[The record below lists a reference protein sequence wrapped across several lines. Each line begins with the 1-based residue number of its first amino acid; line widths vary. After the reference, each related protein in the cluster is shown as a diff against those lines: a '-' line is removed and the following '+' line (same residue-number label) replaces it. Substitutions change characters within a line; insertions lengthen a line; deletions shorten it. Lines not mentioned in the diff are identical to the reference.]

1 MILPLSLSHKI
12 GFTVVVLIAAFSTG
26 YMAGRNHGRVATL
39 EAAVKAH
46 QTRERINYE
55 TENMDAA
62 ALCLALGGLPIECTD
77 IMRGLAEAAK
87 GE

>member
-1 MILPLSLSHKI
+1 MIFPLSLPHKL
-12 GFTVVVLIAAFSTG
+12 GLAAMCLMAAFLTG

-39 EAAVKAH
+39 EAAVEAY

-77 IMRGLAEAAK
+77 IMRGLAETT
-87 GE
+87 ED

>member
-1 MILPLSLSHKI
+1 MSLLHKLGI
-12 GFTVVVLIAAFSTG
+12 AAVVLITAFTSG

-46 QTRERINYE
+46 QTRERINHE
-55 TENMDAA
+55 TENLVPR

-77 IMRGLAEAAK
+77 IMRGLDKTAK
-87 GE
+87 D

>member
-1 MILPLSLSHKI
+1 MSLFHKI
-12 GFTVVVLIAAFSTG
+12 GIAAVVLIAAFSTG

-46 QTRERINYE
+46 QTRERINRE

-62 ALCLALGGLPIECTD
+62 ALCLALGGLPVECAD
-77 IMRGLAEAAK
+77 IMRGLDKAAK

>member
-1 MILPLSLSHKI
+1 MSWLHKL
-12 GFTVVVLIAAFSTG
+12 GLAVLIAAFSTG

-46 QTRERINYE
+46 QTRERINHE
-55 TENMDAA
+55 TENMDAT

-77 IMRGLAEAAK
+77 IMRGLDKTAED
-87 GE
+87 

>member
-1 MILPLSLSHKI
+1 MTSLPYKI
-12 GFTVVVLIAAFSTG
+12 GIAAVVLIAAFSTG

-55 TENMDAA
+55 TDNLDPH
-62 ALCLALGGLPIECTD
+62 ALCLALGGVPIECTD
-77 IMRGLAEAAK
+77 IMRGLDKAAED
-87 GE
+87 